1 MKRSLP
7 TSSSSFFLLSVA
19 FWFVFEFS
27 GVFCAAKTFLAD
39 IGPLAWTRFQFHFVE
54 YVPNAKKF
62 LHGDLFVF
70 DGNCNRLM
78 PTFEVMRVFIFCG
91 KHHYFPYILWQITCA
106 HSAWHAHFKHMCIWT
121 TNIFLILHI
130 DIPNQ
135 MKKLPSLS
143 SHTIRR
149 KAFGTSLES
158 KFLHTPPYTHTW
170 ENCVQHAPHSFL
182 VSLYNAKKGILCAY
196 METRSW

>member
-7 TSSSSFFLLSVA
+7 TPSSSFFLLSVA

-106 HSAWHAHFKHMCIWT
+106 HSAWHAHFKHMCIWA
-121 TNIFLILHI
+121 TNIFLYY
-130 DIPNQ
+130 
-135 MKKLPSLS
+135 
-143 SHTIRR
+143 
-149 KAFGTSLES
+149 TSIFPTRWKS
-158 KFLHTPPYTHTW
+158 CRVFLHTLYVGRHLELHWKVSSSNPPSPRPPSC
-170 ENCVQHAPHSFL
+170 ENCVQHAHTLFPCFTSQC
-182 VSLYNAKKGILCAY
+182 KKGHASAL
-196 METRSW
+196 